1 MVVIE
6 ERAVTAAHHRRH
18 VGHRNLAGQRENPS
32 RRDERQ
38 ALRQRLGHQRDACRG
53 TGADRPTD
61 QERATKFIMLQRN
74 GYRNRGEFSGKAKV
88 GQALEQTIC
97 LLLL

>member
-1 MVVIE
+1 M
-6 ERAVTAAHHRRH
+6 
-18 VGHRNLAGQRENPS
+18 
-32 RRDERQ
+32 
-38 ALRQRLGHQRDACRG
+38 
-53 TGADRPTD
+53 GAYF
-61 QERATKFIMLQRN
+61 AKFLQRN